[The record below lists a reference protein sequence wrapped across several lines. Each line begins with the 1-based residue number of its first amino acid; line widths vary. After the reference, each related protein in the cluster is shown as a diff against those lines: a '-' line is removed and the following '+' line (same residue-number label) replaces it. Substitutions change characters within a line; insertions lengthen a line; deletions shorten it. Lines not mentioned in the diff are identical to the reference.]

1 MAVGASINETFFA
14 IYYVIAKKSRA
25 NNKRDFILNN
35 IEINP
40 SFWKNSYLLPGTLSG
55 ALKKLGID
63 NELSS
68 LSKEIGG
75 LNRTS
80 SADIYDFFERRNWD
94 NLLKQQTI
102 DFSKNPK
109 TAFIRNNNL
118 LLLRGGE
125 FLEKSNLKEFL
136 KKFRKIYSGNSG
148 LYKDERWNP
157 SDIWF
162 YNQNSLK
169 EIQDYISQTSVMK
182 NDIKYKEI
190 TKNLAL
196 EEING
201 LNQLIFKLYKDKS
214 LAPISLKKSSPGS
227 PGSSTL
233 NISLINSPE
242 KPYRYKP
249 SPEKI
254 TNIKNSI
261 KSNSNSYQIDGELSF
276 EIEAEHIVLTETGKK
291 VPKKIIDKIF
301 YNDVGNGFKAQSKG
315 APAAAGQIG
324 KKIIE
329 KNVYT
334 SKSLRKILNIRKSTI
349 ENNFNNK
356 DIISNIP
363 LVGRTQSPTTNSSV
377 EYLQKLAEDAD
388 HSLINKTPNINS
400 YLLNTTAQDKLEINF
415 AIDNAGTKREQDE
428 IRINLWE
435 ACTSRGIVDRK
446 EYEKMVTRIGARL
459 QKKSR
464 KKGQENLNTQQ
475 AEDLAKDLM
484 RAKNINPTRIPSSF
498 HIKLY

>member
-1 MAVGASINETFFA
+1 
-14 IYYVIAKKSRA
+14 
-25 NNKRDFILNN
+25 
-35 IEINP
+35 
-40 SFWKNSYLLPGTLSG
+40 
-55 ALKKLGID
+55 
-63 NELSS
+63 
-68 LSKEIGG
+68 
-75 LNRTS
+75 
-80 SADIYDFFERRNWD
+80 
-94 NLLKQQTI
+94 
-102 DFSKNPK
+102 
-109 TAFIRNNNL
+109 
-118 LLLRGGE
+118 
-125 FLEKSNLKEFL
+125 
-136 KKFRKIYSGNSG
+136 
-148 LYKDERWNP
+148 
-157 SDIWF
+157 
-162 YNQNSLK
+162 
-169 EIQDYISQTSVMK
+169 MK

-196 EEING
+196 EEISG

-214 LAPISLKKSSPGS
+214 LAPISLKKSSPES

-233 NISLINSPE
+233 NISFINSPE

-261 KSNSNSYQIDGELSF
+261 KSNSNSYQINGELSF

-334 SKSLRKILNIRKSTI
+334 SKSLKKILNIRKSTI
-349 ENNFNNK
+349 KNNFNNK

-363 LVGRTQSPTTNSSV
+363 LVGRAQSPTTNSSV
-377 EYLQKLAEDAD
+377 EYLQKLAEDVD
-388 HSLINKTPNINS
+388 HSLNNKTPNINS

-464 KKGQENLNTQQ
+464 KKGQQNMTIQEAEN
-475 AEDLAKDLM
+475 LAKDLM
-484 RAKNINPTRIPSSF
+484 RARNVNPTRIPSSF